1 VDNWIVANGEGKNAN
16 WKIYLVLLAVMTVAN
31 TGFLMHTQSL
41 QKRGFEW
48 SRDLQD
54 RIRELE
60 GKVDR
65 LERMNKG
72 GS

>member
-1 VDNWIVANGEGKNAN
+1 MESMSDKSSN
-16 WKIYLVLLAVMTVAN
+16 WKTYFVLMAVMTVTN
-31 TGFLMHTQSL
+31 TGALMYTFSL

-54 RIRELE
+54 RVRDLE
-60 GKVDR
+60 GKVER
-65 LERMNKG
+65 LERMNRV

>member
-1 VDNWIVANGEGKNAN
+1 MANGEEKNAT
-16 WKIYLVLLAVMTVAN
+16 WKTYLVLLAVMTVAN
-31 TGFLMHTQSL
+31 TGFLMYSFSL

-60 GKVDR
+60 VKVER

>member
-1 VDNWIVANGEGKNAN
+1 MANGDDKIAN
-16 WKIYLVLLAVMTVAN
+16 WKIYLVLLVVMTVAN
-31 TGFLMHTQSL
+31 TGFLMHSSSL

-60 GKVDR
+60 GKVER